1 MSGLTLQLPPRQ
13 DQAEFNLRRW
23 EELLLDPT
31 LAGLPHRI
39 ETDRH
44 GHVLMSP
51 PPSRQHGS
59 LQSEISFRLRTL
71 MKGGETVTECP
82 ISTPDGVKAAD
93 VVWLSAALSSHTAGE
108 TCLSTAPEICVE
120 ILSPSNSNGEMA
132 EKSALYFAA
141 GAKEVWLC
149 TPDGSMTF
157 STPAGPMPHS
167 RLCPDFPRQIAAIHP
182 QSGSGNG

>member
-13 DQAEFNLRRW
+13 DQTEFNLRRW
-23 EELLLDPT
+23 DELLLDPT
-31 LAGLPHRI
+31 LAVLPHRI

-59 LQSEISFRLRTL
+59 LQSEISFRLRTM
-71 MKGGETVTECP
+71 MKDGETVTECP

-93 VVWLSAALSSHTAGE
+93 VAWLSTALSSQTAGE
-108 TCLSTAPEICVE
+108 ACLSTAPEICVE
-120 ILSPSNSNGEMA
+120 ILSPSNSNSEMA

-149 TPDGSMTF
+149 APDGSLSF
-157 STPAGPMPHS
+157 STPAGPVPRS
-167 RLCPDFPRQIAAIHP
+167 PLCPAFPGRIVTP
-182 QSGSGNG
+182 